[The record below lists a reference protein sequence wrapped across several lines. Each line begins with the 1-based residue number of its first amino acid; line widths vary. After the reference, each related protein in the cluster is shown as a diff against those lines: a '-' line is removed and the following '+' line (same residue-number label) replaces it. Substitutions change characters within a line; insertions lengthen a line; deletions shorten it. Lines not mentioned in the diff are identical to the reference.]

1 MITKPACGAP
11 VNHRPCSQSR
21 GRTYTRCVRVLVC
34 ARGARHELYMSC
46 APASLCRP
54 HAALLTAAS
63 SPRRSLQ
70 GTRAAWAVC
79 SSAAARCVHATGVDT
94 LASTYLLPA
103 AAELLLFRLLLL
115 LSRMAHHPP
124 PTSCFTTMDATR
136 ADPTLEGR
144 NSSQKSGVAA
154 AYGRTDRG

>member
-1 MITKPACGAP
+1 MQSIQRAHLDAVCACVG
-11 VNHRPCSQSR
+11 VH
-21 GRTYTRCVRVLVC
+21 TRCA
-34 ARGARHELYMSC
+34 ARTVHELC
-46 APASLCRP
+46 ACQPLSPTCCT
-54 HAALLTAAS
+54 LLSAAS
-63 SPRRSLQ
+63 SLRRSLQ
-70 GTRAAWAVC
+70 GTRVAWAVC